1 MNPFEF
7 VSKTMLVYSF
17 RRKNERIDLSQLPD
31 DIFDKVL
38 SGLSS
43 TNMCQEGSAFTG
55 KFIMDKEKAT
65 RFVTMLET
73 DIAPAYPRIRQLIA
87 YLNALEDSDV
97 LELFQKMHQR

>member
-7 VSKTMLVYSF
+7 VSKTMLVYSL

-43 TNMCQEGSAFTG
+43 TNMCQEGSVFTG
-55 KFIMDKEKAT
+55 KF
-65 RFVTMLET
+65 
-73 DIAPAYPRIRQLIA
+73 
-87 YLNALEDSDV
+87 
-97 LELFQKMHQR
+97 